1 MGVGDTADEANE
13 ASSAVLCHTRSMLMR
28 NKHLWRLQAA
38 KVCQPVTFGW
48 RVNVNGTSAFLAGH
62 PPVNRHAG
70 EQLFRGFGA
79 SASNK
84 SEPGRHES
92 NSSNGLSGLEQE
104 FCSSS
109 QALLHVISKMD
120 SFKAPRVFITQRQKD
135 FSLFAS
141 AD

>member
-1 MGVGDTADEANE
+1 MSMGHQHSWWDTQPPTG
-13 ASSAVLCHTRSMLMR
+13 TR
-28 NKHLWRLQAA
+28 
-38 KVCQPVTFGW
+38 
-48 RVNVNGTSAFLAGH
+48 
-62 PPVNRHAG
+62 

-92 NSSNGLSGLEQE
+92 NSSNRLSGLEQE

-120 SFKAPRVFITQRQKD
+120 SFKAPRVFIT
-135 FSLFAS
+135 
-141 AD
+141 